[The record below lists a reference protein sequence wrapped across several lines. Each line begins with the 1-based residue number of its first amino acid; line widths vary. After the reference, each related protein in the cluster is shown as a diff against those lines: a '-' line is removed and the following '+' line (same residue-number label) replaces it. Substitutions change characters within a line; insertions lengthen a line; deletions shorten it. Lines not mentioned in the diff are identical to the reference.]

1 MSQYTLEA
9 GTGQHI
15 GDRTEQ
21 QDRVALFSAP
31 KAPGY
36 LLAVVADGMGGLSG
50 GAMAAEQAMRTAQQ
64 VFEHF
69 SPLTEQ
75 VETMLET
82 IAREADTIIKL
93 SAMSSKKKPHSTL
106 VLLVIT
112 PERQAIWTH
121 VGDSRLYYFDGPNC
135 AKRTIDHTY
144 LEQLKAE
151 NKLDK
156 VKAEDPSL
164 ANMLVNVLGGRPEQF
179 KLSIQRRDGL
189 KVGDA
194 FLLCSDGLWQYFS
207 DAELGAAIAMNSA
220 RNACEML
227 INKARERA
235 VGSKADNCTLAI
247 IKLVKPVAE
256 TKNYTAK
263 KMRRAV

>member
-1 MSQYTLEA
+1 MSQYTIEA

-15 GDRTEQ
+15 GDRSEQ

-36 LLAVVADGMGGLSG
+36 MLAVVADGMGGLSG

-69 SPLTEQ
+69 SPLTDQ
-75 VETMLET
+75 VDTMLET
-82 IAREADTIIKL
+82 IAQEADTIIKL

-112 PERQAIWTH
+112 PERHAIWTH
-121 VGDSRLYYFDGPNC
+121 IGDSRLYYFDGPNC
-135 AKRTIDHTY
+135 ARRTIDHTY
-144 LEQLKAE
+144 FEQLKAE

-156 VKAEDPSL
+156 VQASDPSL
-164 ANMLVNVLGGRPEQF
+164 SNMLVNVLGGRPEQF
-179 KLSIQRRDGL
+179 KLRIQHHAAL
-189 KVGDA
+189 KAGDA

-227 INKARERA
+227 ITKARERA
-235 VGSKADNCTLAI
+235 AGNKADNCTLAV